1 MDSALAK
8 AFELTQKVWLRRT
21 RYYFSQWRE
30 EAIEKI
36 AVIKQLRAIM
46 MKHLRKRM
54 AMGFYKWSRFLV
66 DEKFQVRKAGL
77 AVQLVCYQ
85 MRLKILN
92 AWRCHM
98 SQTRVAKFSIRLRT
112 YKNMKVNV
120 QRKKYEKL
128 FAIWIN
134 RMPT

>member
-128 FAIWIN
+128 FAIWIS